1 MNELPSVKELCKLQI
16 KDFSIY
22 IRVFQGILLTNRL

>member
-1 MNELPSVKELCKLQI
+1 MNELPSGKEIGKLQI

-22 IRVFQGILLTNRL
+22 NRVFQRIL